1 MKISNTPRWVILFSA
16 VILTFVGF
24 VIFATAN
31 QNIAK
36 GPYVSTIPSP
46 GYEDTFLTYPEIGFV
61 GGMIAGIGILLG
73 LISIG
78 VQKWPRSKAKEFY
91 IDGIKTIGISV
102 ASIDYEKDKS
112 VIQNVMHSTEL
123 MVHARN
129 EFSIGDPDFRMG
141 WNFFVLHVTPNLIGR
156 VVDHIDMQHMVN
168 RAKPQDR
175 FLDWLAEK
183 LKEKECNVYLDLESR
198 KHSSKYGLF

>member
-16 VILTFVGF
+16 VILTSVGF
-24 VIFATAN
+24 VVLATAN
-31 QNIAK
+31 QNIAR
-36 GPYVSTIPSP
+36 GSYFSAIPSP
-46 GYEDTFLTYPEIGFV
+46 GYDGKSLAYPEIGFV
-61 GGMIAGIGILLG
+61 GGMIAGIGIMLG

-112 VIQNVMHSTEL
+112 IIQNVMHSTEL
-123 MVHARN
+123 MVHTRN
-129 EFSIGDPDFRMG
+129 EFSISDPDFKMG
-141 WNFFVLHVTPNLIGR
+141 WNFFVLHLTPNLISR
-156 VVDHIDMQHMVN
+156 VTDHIDMRQAPSN
-168 RAKPQDR
+168 AKSEDR
-175 FLDWLAEK
+175 FIDWLAEK

>member
-16 VILTFVGF
+16 VILTSVGF
-24 VIFATAN
+24 VVLATAN
-31 QNIAK
+31 QNIA
-36 GPYVSTIPSP
+36 GGSYFSAIPSP
-46 GYEDTFLTYPEIGFV
+46 EYDGKSLAYPEIGFV
-61 GGMIAGIGILLG
+61 GGMIAGIGIMLG

-102 ASIDYEKDKS
+102 ASIDYERDKS

-123 MVHARN
+123 MVHTRN
-129 EFSIGDPDFRMG
+129 EFSISDPDFKMG
-141 WNFFVLHVTPNLIGR
+141 WNFFVLHVTPNLISR
-156 VVDHIDMQHMVN
+156 VTDHIDMQQAPSN
-168 RAKPQDR
+168 AKSEDR
-175 FLDWLAEK
+175 FIDWLAEK

>member
-16 VILTFVGF
+16 VILTSVGF
-24 VIFATAN
+24 VVLATAN

-46 GYEDTFLTYPEIGFV
+46 GYEGKFLAFSEIGFI
-61 GGMIAGIGILLG
+61 GGMIAGIGVLLG
-73 LISIG
+73 LICIG
-78 VQKWPRSKAKEFY
+78 VQKWPRSRPKEFY
-91 IDGIKTIGISV
+91 IDGIKTVGISV
-102 ASIDYEKDKS
+102 ASMDYEKDKS
-112 VIQNVMHSTEL
+112 VIQNVMRSTEL
-123 MVHARN
+123 MVHVRN
-129 EFSIGDPDFRMG
+129 EFSISDPESKMG

-156 VVDHIDMQHMVN
+156 VADHIDMQQMIQKT
-168 RAKPQDR
+168 KPEDV
-175 FLDWLAEK
+175 FVDWLAEK

>member
-1 MKISNTPRWVILFSA
+1 MKISDTPRWVILFSA
-16 VILTFVGF
+16 VILTSVGF
-24 VIFATAN
+24 VVLATAN
-31 QNIAK
+31 QNIAR
-36 GPYVSTIPSP
+36 GSYFSAIPSP
-46 GYEDTFLTYPEIGFV
+46 GYDGKSLAYPEIGFV
-61 GGMIAGIGILLG
+61 GGMIAGIGIMLG

-112 VIQNVMHSTEL
+112 IIQNVMHSTEL
-123 MVHARN
+123 MVHTRN
-129 EFSIGDPDFRMG
+129 EFSISDPDFKMG
-141 WNFFVLHVTPNLIGR
+141 WNFFVLHVTPNLISR
-156 VVDHIDMQHMVN
+156 VTDHIDMQQAPN
-168 RAKPQDR
+168 NAKSEDR
-175 FLDWLAEK
+175 FIDWLAEK

>member
-16 VILTFVGF
+16 VILTSVGF
-24 VIFATAN
+24 VILATAN
-31 QNIAK
+31 ENIAG
-36 GPYVSTIPSP
+36 GPYFSAIPSP
-46 GYEDTFLTYPEIGFV
+46 GYDGKFLAYPEIGLV
-61 GGMIAGIGILLG
+61 GGMIAGIGIMLG

-123 MVHARN
+123 MVHTRN
-129 EFSIGDPDFRMG
+129 EFSISDPDFKMG
-141 WNFFVLHVTPNLIGR
+141 WNFFVLHLTPNLISR
-156 VVDHIDMQHMVN
+156 VTDHIDMQQAPSN
-168 RAKPQDR
+168 AKSEDR
-175 FLDWLAEK
+175 FIDWLAEK